1 MNFNNG
7 STNDLEDDSDIS
19 NEVNAEMK
27 INKIDK
33 KLQKS
38 YAINKVDKRRL

>member
-1 MNFNNG
+1 
-7 STNDLEDDSDIS
+7 
-19 NEVNAEMK
+19 MK